1 MSSPTLFK
9 IQLHK
14 GVIIKQCWGKFT
26 DGPVVGTQG
35 SLAGSTGSILDGG
48 TKTHVVWDSQINK

>member
-1 MSSPTLFK
+1 M
-9 IQLHK
+9 HK

-48 TKTHVVWDSQINK
+48 TKTHVVWDSQINKQLKKT